1 MKKIEAIIR
10 PAKVGAVCD
19 ALEKI
24 GNPGIMLSEVEGH
37 GNQKGIEQQFRGK
50 TYKVDLMTKARV
62 QVVVNEED
70 VDKTIEA
77 IREAALTGKVGDGK
91 IFIYPVEDAV
101 RIRTGERGAV
111 AV

>member
-10 PAKVGAVCD
+10 PAKVGAVCE
-19 ALEKI
+19 ALDRL
-24 GNPGIMLSEVEGH
+24 GHPGLMVTEVEGH
-37 GNQKGIEQQFRGK
+37 GHQKGLEQQFRGK
-50 TYKVDLMTKARV
+50 TYKVEFMTKACIRV
-62 QVVVNEED
+62 IVNDAD

-77 IREAALTGKVGDGK
+77 ICGAAVTGQVGDGK
-91 IFIYPVEDAV
+91 IFVYPVEDAV